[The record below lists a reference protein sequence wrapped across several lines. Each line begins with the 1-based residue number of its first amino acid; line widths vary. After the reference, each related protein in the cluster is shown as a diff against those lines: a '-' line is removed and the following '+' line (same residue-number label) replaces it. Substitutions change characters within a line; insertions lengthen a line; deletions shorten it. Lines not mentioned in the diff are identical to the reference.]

1 MQGRNIV
8 CYVVP
13 NSAKKEM
20 GFIAHASSNLT
31 MPDKEAG
38 SFKAARAF
46 RISRSTLDR
55 YIKNLDKLP
64 ST

>member
-1 MQGRNIV
+1 M
-8 CYVVP
+8 VP
-13 NSAKKEM
+13 NSAEKEM
-20 GFIAHASSNLT
+20 GFIPHASSNLA

-46 RISRSTLDR
+46 RITRSTLDR
-55 YIKNLDKLP
+55 YVKTVDKLP